1 VEAGSSLVL
10 NGPEMIHKADALGLF
25 IIGLPPKETRHE
37 G

>member
-1 VEAGSSLVL
+1 
-10 NGPEMIHKADALGLF
+10 MIHKADALGLF